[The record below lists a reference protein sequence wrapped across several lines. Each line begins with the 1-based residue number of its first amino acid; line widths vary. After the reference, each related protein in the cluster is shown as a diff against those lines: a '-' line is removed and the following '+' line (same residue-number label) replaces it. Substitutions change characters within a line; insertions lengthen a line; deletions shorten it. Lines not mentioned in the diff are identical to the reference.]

1 MTASEAVEAIIAD
14 LSDRRMGWDSI
25 DSECQDE
32 IREMWRDIVSR
43 AVESAVKQARGF
55 APDGDS

>member
-1 MTASEAVEAIIAD
+1 MTAREVVDAIIAD

-25 DSECQDE
+25 DSELQDE
-32 IREMWRDIVSR
+32 IREKWRGIVSR
-43 AVESAVKQARGF
+43 AVEAAVKQVRGF